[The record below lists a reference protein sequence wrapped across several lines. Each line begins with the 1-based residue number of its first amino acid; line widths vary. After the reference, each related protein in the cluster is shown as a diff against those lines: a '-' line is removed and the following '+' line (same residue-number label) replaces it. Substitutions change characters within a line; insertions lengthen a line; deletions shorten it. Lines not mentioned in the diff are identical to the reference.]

1 MVLPYKAHPPEFL
14 ADVEQQLMPEG
25 DSEAVAK
32 EACSLSDIGI
42 QVVVGKDV
50 THICMLGAGGLPTQ
64 VFVEGLQMVKYLTVT
79 GRV

>member
-32 EACSLSDIGI
+32 EPCSLGDVGI
-42 QVVVGKDV
+42 QVVVGEDV
-50 THICMLGAGGLPTQ
+50 THVCMLGAGGLSTQ
-64 VFVEGLQMVKYLTVT
+64 VCVQRLQMVKYLTAT